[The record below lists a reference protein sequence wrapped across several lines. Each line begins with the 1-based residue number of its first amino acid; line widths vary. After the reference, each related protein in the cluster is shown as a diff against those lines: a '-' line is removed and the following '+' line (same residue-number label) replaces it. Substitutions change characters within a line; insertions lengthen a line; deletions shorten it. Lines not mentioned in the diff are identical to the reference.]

1 MARVCQV
8 SPATVANWIDQ
19 GHLKGHKTP
28 TGRRRVLAEDLIAFL
43 RAHGMPVPPE
53 LTSGGGP
60 ETVVVVDDNATFL
73 RALVRTI
80 ETSELDVDV
89 VEASNGMDA
98 LLEIGRTQ
106 PALVLL
112 DFALPDMNGYEVIEK
127 LLQPGRALDTE
138 VLVVTGGVRPEDEER
153 LRGLGVQTIIQK
165 GDGIPAIIEAMR
177 QALRRRKAA

>member
-1 MARVCQV
+1 VARICQV

-28 TGRRRVLAEDLIAFL
+28 TGRRRVLGGDLVEFL
-43 RAHGMPVPPE
+43 KAHEMPVPPE
-53 LTSGGGP
+53 LVAGRGP
-60 ETVVVVDDNATFL
+60 ETVVVVDDNPTFL

-80 ETSELDVDV
+80 ETSELDVEL

-106 PALVLL
+106 PAVVLL
-112 DFALPDMNGYEVIEK
+112 DYALPDMNGYEVIK
-127 LLQPGRALDTE
+127 RLLEPGRALDAE
-138 VLVVTGGVRPEDEER
+138 VVVVTGGMQPADEER
-153 LRGLGVQTIIQK
+153 LRGIGVQTIIHK
-165 GDGIPAIIEAMR
+165 SDGMPAIIEATR